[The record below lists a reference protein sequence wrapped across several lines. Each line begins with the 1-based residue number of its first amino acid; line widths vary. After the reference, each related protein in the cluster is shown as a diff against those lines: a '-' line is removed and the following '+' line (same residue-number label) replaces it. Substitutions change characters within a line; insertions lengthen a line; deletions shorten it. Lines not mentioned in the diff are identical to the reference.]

1 MNKYRFTHLPGA
13 SLYFLY
19 YLTEKCFGFFFS
31 KFSNM
36 ISTGFWNS
44 LSSYRTSMAPM
55 KSIKAAIFFSSLST
69 VFRSDCA
76 KTNKKF
82 RA

>member
-44 LSSYRTSMAPM
+44 SSSSRTSMASM
-55 KSIKAAIFFSSLST
+55 KSIKAAIFFSSLTT
-69 VFRSDCA
+69 VFWVRLRE
-76 KTNKKF
+76 NKQKV
-82 RA
+82 